1 MCFIGQDRA
10 SSSPTPHP
18 LPPAAIVFGFAKNH
32 RANIFSVLSPVDGDG
47 NRNLSL
53 GKYPNKIKPYLM
65 NIIIDLQNSDT
76 RKIQLTIAINFF
88 SSKDAKEEHVMHSS
102 SGNTIFTSYNDAN
115 DVIDEL
121 FECFQY
127 TVNLA
132 LNYEEA
138 DSHPKRFSNIKQF
151 ISKYDWK
158 EIKYPS
164 KTDDGKTIQKNDP
177 TIALNILYIKEKEI
191 CSAYISEINL
201 NFEKQIILLMILNK
215 EKEG

>member
-1 MCFIGQDRA
+1 
-10 SSSPTPHP
+10 
-18 LPPAAIVFGFAKNH
+18 
-32 RANIFSVLSPVDGDG
+32 
-47 NRNLSL
+47 
-53 GKYPNKIKPYLM
+53 M

-76 RKIQLTIAINFF
+76 WKIQLTIAINFF

-132 LNYEEA
+132 LNYGEA
-138 DSHPKRFSNIKQF
+138 DSHPERVSNIKPF

-164 KTDDGKTIQKNDP
+164 KTDS
-177 TIALNILYIKEKEI
+177 EKWSNN
-191 CSAYISEINL
+191 CS
-201 NFEKQIILLMILNK
+201 
-215 EKEG
+215 